1 MGRRERIAQKIVVR
15 LVEQGVWTDVE
26 ARQFMR
32 HVMETM
38 DNAGVT
44 LGETGKSRGGH
55 RRDTRD
61 AGSIPATSTE
71 ADG

>member
-15 LVEQGVWTDVE
+15 LVKRGVWTDVE

-32 HVMETM
+32 HVMDTA
-38 DNAGVT
+38 DDAGVT
-44 LGETGKSRGGH
+44 LGETGASRGGH
-55 RRDTRD
+55 HRDTSN